1 MTTLLT
7 LHDDDL
13 ISSDDERGLLL
24 GVEYD
29 VPADRRLEAEND
41 IGTERERYDDQI
53 LAGLLCPW

>member
-1 MTTLLT
+1 MTLLT
-7 LHDDDL
+7 LNDDDL

-29 VPADRRLEAEND
+29 VAADRRLEAEND
-41 IGTERERYDDQI
+41 IGSERERYDDQI

>member
-1 MTTLLT
+1 MTLLT
-7 LHDDDL
+7 LNDDDR

-29 VPADRRLEAEND
+29 VAADRRLEAEDD
-41 IGTERERYDDQI
+41 IGSERERYDDQI

>member
-1 MTTLLT
+1 MTLLT
-7 LHDDDL
+7 LNDDDL

-29 VPADRRLEAEND
+29 AAADRRLEAEND

>member
-29 VPADRRLEAEND
+29 VAADRRLEAEND